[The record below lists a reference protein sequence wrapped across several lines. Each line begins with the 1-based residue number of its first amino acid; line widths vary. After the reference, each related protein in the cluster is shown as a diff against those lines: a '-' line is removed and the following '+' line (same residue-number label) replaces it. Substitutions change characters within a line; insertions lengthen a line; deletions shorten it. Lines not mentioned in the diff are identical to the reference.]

1 MGPPTPKR
9 GEELAQVITDLKS
22 FYVKSAQFIS
32 TRQDLFPKQYTDTLQ
47 GFTDSLDPR
56 DVRLVKAV
64 IAKELQVPFED
75 VFCEFDEQPLGS
87 ASVAQVHR
95 ASLTEKYGGGVVA
108 VKVQRPSI
116 ESKLMEDIANLK
128 ALTKALDVALP
139 MDYYKI
145 FSELEVQLEDE
156 FDFVK
161 ECDAMDRIYDSLAT
175 APLTG

>member
-1 MGPPTPKR
+1 
-9 GEELAQVITDLKS
+9 
-22 FYVKSAQFIS
+22 
-32 TRQDLFPKQYTDTLQ
+32 
-47 GFTDSLDPR
+47 
-56 DVRLVKAV
+56 VKAV